1 MAGGMC
7 KNSTYLIVLKHLSDT
22 YEYNVH
28 RFYIYLGWDIIKIA
42 KRKLGGK
49 VDIYTMI
56 IGNFVGNRISP
67 KVWSLLKGMQAFC
80 LYKNKGSKTPKAAI
94 FYFLDLKNKKNVLKM
109 VIMILLQT
117 CLMF

>member
-1 MAGGMC
+1 
-7 KNSTYLIVLKHLSDT
+7 
-22 YEYNVH
+22 
-28 RFYIYLGWDIIKIA
+28 
-42 KRKLGGK
+42 
-49 VDIYTMI
+49 MI

-80 LYKNKGSKTPKAAI
+80 LYKNKGSKTPKAVI

-109 VIMILLQT
+109 VIIMILLQT